1 MDLFEQLNPFVRF
14 SQIVGFIPFG
24 IDTSNLRKKFSF
36 SWCHFITF
44 WFILTF
50 VFALSPVIGYVL
62 LHNYQTSIGNSTR
75 KVPFSFTIVFVIT
88 LSFHA
93 IMIFMSRFISLRYYE
108 LRRVTNSLTTG
119 ALKMLEKLEGLPG
132 LSNTLRRRTFI
143 GIFFILLAV
152 NI

>member
-14 SQIVGFIPFG
+14 SQIVGFIPFR
-24 IDTSNLRKKFSF
+24 IETSNLRKKFSF

-62 LHNYQTSIGNSTR
+62 LHNYQTSIANGTR
-75 KVPFSFTIVFVIT
+75 KVPFSITMIFVIT
-88 LSFHA
+88 MAFHN
-93 IMIFMSRFISLRYYE
+93 IMVFMSRFISLRYCE
-108 LRRVTNSLTTG
+108 LRTITNSLTTG
-119 ALKMLEKLEGLPG
+119 AIKMLEKLEGLPG
-132 LSNTLRRRTFI
+132 LSNTLRRPTFI
-143 GIFFILLAV
+143 GIFLILLAV